1 MYKKA
6 LSLSFVVLLILSF
19 CPVAAIA
26 QAEEKP
32 IQLSL
37 LAPIQIF
44 PEETAI
50 KGIRLS
56 LLYGKNV
63 SVTGLDWGLVNHT
76 TTGISKGVQ
85 FGLVGIADSGFV
97 GWQDNWV
104 NVVHAEMEG
113 FQWGLVNYAGK
124 ANGFQLGLI
133 NYAQSMHGLQI
144 GLVNVIKQGG
154 AFPVF
159 PIVNWSF

>member
-1 MYKKA
+1 MSGRYCTLLGIA
-6 LSLSFVVLLILSF
+6 LLVLVFFSI
-19 CPVAAIA
+19 PAIA
-26 QAEEKP
+26 QEKP

-37 LAPIQIF
+37 FTPVQIF
-44 PEETAI
+44 PEDTAI

-56 LLYGKNV
+56 LIYGRSV

-76 TTGISKGVQ
+76 TTGDFVGVQ
-85 FGLVGIADSGFV
+85 FGAVGYTEANFT

-104 NVVHAEMEG
+104 NVVKGNMEG
-113 FQWGLVNYAGK
+113 LQWGVVNYAHYAHGLQLGLVNYAG
-124 ANGFQLGLI
+124 
-133 NYAQSMHGLQI
+133 SMKGLQI
-144 GLVNVIKQGG
+144 GFVNIIKQGG